1 LTKNNCDLH
10 TTDKF
15 RKAFRNLPAPVQRKA
30 RKAFHLWRQDPG
42 NPLLPYKQIH
52 QIKTGLFHP
61 YRARLGAVGIKAENH
76 LIWFWVGSHSDYDK
90 LVKQL

>member
-1 LTKNNCDLH
+1 MISH

-42 NPLLPYKQIH
+42 NPLLHYKQIH
-52 QIKTGLFHP
+52 QTKAVYSIRIGLGW
-61 YRARLGAVGIKAENH
+61 RAVGIKAENT